1 MNDKLPE
8 RADTL
13 ANCYS
18 HFKQHGG
25 SLEALAQFTK
35 APRNTVR
42 RWNKDRLPLGEAS
55 IRLQY
60 FLLMQDYSLI
70 GFRTMNQTLFRLGQC
85 IAFDLVSCDSV
96 VQATG
101 FYNERNLFACFRG
114 TSGISRAKLEII
126 ERMCEKHQLIIPSKI
141 ADFTARYRP
150 GSSDKPSIHSSARF
164 DAHLIENFAA
174 ACETVRKFG
183 NKLLDGPIEDRIEM
197 RKKMGQGGEPPL
209 HLTWEVLNKLLS
221 EPFVKLETIQ

>member
-13 ANCYS
+13 VNCYM

-25 SLEALAQFTK
+25 NLKALAEFTK
-35 APRNTVR
+35 APWDTARK
-42 RWNKDRLPLGEAS
+42 WNKKRLPLGEVS

-70 GFRTMNQTLFRLGQC
+70 GFKNMNPVLFNLGQC
-85 IAFDLVSCDSV
+85 IAFDLVSSDSV

-101 FYNERNLFACFRG
+101 FADERNLFACFRG
-114 TSGISRAKLEII
+114 TSGISRTKLEII
-126 ERMCEKHQLIIPSKI
+126 KHICAKHQPMLQSKT
-141 ADFTARYRP
+141 ADFMTKYRLASSR
-150 GSSDKPSIHSSARF
+150 GSAANQSTSPNT
-164 DAHLIENFAA
+164 HLIENFAA

-183 NKLLDGPIEDRIEM
+183 NQLLVGLIEDRIEM
-197 RKKMGQGGEPPL
+197 RKKMGQGIEPPL

-221 EPFVKLETIQ
+221 EPLVKLQ